1 MKYLS
6 QGFESKKKVE
16 LLLSLTKISSEK
28 IQGAIHDHLVMN
40 FGVKD
45 AALISGCSQSNVTAA
60 LKILNGVAETV
71 ELINE
76 LNFICAISSNEKAAI
91 N

>member
-6 QGFESKKKVE
+6 QGLESKKKVV
-16 LLLSLTKISSEK
+16 LLLSLTKITSEN
-28 IQGAIHDHLVMN
+28 ITMALHDHLVMN

-45 AALISGCSQSNVTAA
+45 AAIINGCRQSNVAAA
-60 LKILNGVAETV
+60 LVVLNEVAKVV

-76 LNFICAISSNEKAAI
+76 LKYICASSSK
-91 N
+91 